1 MVLFKRDLNPSR
13 KLVWILIF
21 LVLGIIVGYYTSLD
35 YSWSLFVLLVLAFL
49 SFTGYIFTRRTIKA
63 FLILMVFVAG
73 IAWIDFNEKS
83 LIILEKWHKQTISIS
98 GQVAEII
105 PRDYQVVIDIASIDA
120 ESLDTPAKVVVKTAW
135 GDGNTYRW
143 GDKVEFTGRLEK
155 PMPQTNPG
163 GFSEQDYW
171 RQKGV
176 GYILD
181 AAKEGRVVEKAAGIK
196 YYTLLVR
203 GRIYELINSNI
214 PSEEGAIL
222 TGLLLGDKKAMD
234 EDFYATAQKMGI
246 AHVFAVSGLHVGVV
260 LAFYLM
266 VTRFLKISHNYL
278 VLIGAILLLGSYCLL
293 VGFTPSVV
301 RASVM
306 GLLGIMAVMWLK
318 YKDFYTIIAVA
329 ALVIIFAD
337 PLGIFNIGFQL
348 SFITALGLF
357 YFTPL
362 AQRLFNFLPSK
373 WALILAVPVAAQLA
387 SIPLTLYHFNTLPL
401 LAPLVNLLVVPIVS
415 LLVPLLFVAIFLAT
429 MGLKLAQPFLY
440 LAGGIAYT
448 LSLFIEYFISIFS
461 EGHLFL
467 ARPSLILIAVYYL
480 SLIGLR
486 EKERFKAKTGKV
498 SFKLRLL
505 LISIPLVLLVV
516 GTIPRTLPL
525 EVVFLDVGQGDGA
538 VLRTPYNQYVVVDGG
553 PGSTTVSQYLRYK
566 GVNKVSLVILS
577 HPDSDHITG
586 LYKVLK
592 DFKVGTVLVPPDV
605 EDSEELR
612 QFKDSANRNGTR
624 IVEGKNGV
632 TLKLQP
638 GIFFQVLAPER
649 EALEGLDINNASL
662 IINCSYKN
670 QDFLFTGDV
679 DQERLVDLLPLK
691 RSIEVIKIPHHG
703 SRGSYIDSFFQEVKP
718 KVAVISAGRGNR
730 YGHPHAEV
738 VQGLEELG
746 VQIYRTDK
754 LGAIILSTN
763 GEDLWV
769 ETMLPGG
776 MMKGNL

>member
-203 GRIYELINSNI
+203 EGIYKLINSYL

-266 VTRFLKISHNYL
+266 VTRF
-278 VLIGAILLLGSYCLL
+278 
-293 VGFTPSVV
+293 
-301 RASVM
+301 
-306 GLLGIMAVMWLK
+306 
-318 YKDFYTIIAVA
+318 
-329 ALVIIFAD
+329 
-337 PLGIFNIGFQL
+337 
-348 SFITALGLF
+348 
-357 YFTPL
+357 
-362 AQRLFNFLPSK
+362 
-373 WALILAVPVAAQLA
+373 
-387 SIPLTLYHFNTLPL
+387 
-401 LAPLVNLLVVPIVS
+401 
-415 LLVPLLFVAIFLAT
+415 
-429 MGLKLAQPFLY
+429 
-440 LAGGIAYT
+440 
-448 LSLFIEYFISIFS
+448 
-461 EGHLFL
+461 
-467 ARPSLILIAVYYL
+467 
-480 SLIGLR
+480 
-486 EKERFKAKTGKV
+486 
-498 SFKLRLL
+498 
-505 LISIPLVLLVV
+505 
-516 GTIPRTLPL
+516 
-525 EVVFLDVGQGDGA
+525 
-538 VLRTPYNQYVVVDGG
+538 
-553 PGSTTVSQYLRYK
+553 
-566 GVNKVSLVILS
+566 
-577 HPDSDHITG
+577 
-586 LYKVLK
+586 
-592 DFKVGTVLVPPDV
+592 
-605 EDSEELR
+605 
-612 QFKDSANRNGTR
+612 
-624 IVEGKNGV
+624 
-632 TLKLQP
+632 
-638 GIFFQVLAPER
+638 
-649 EALEGLDINNASL
+649 
-662 IINCSYKN
+662 
-670 QDFLFTGDV
+670 
-679 DQERLVDLLPLK
+679 
-691 RSIEVIKIPHHG
+691 
-703 SRGSYIDSFFQEVKP
+703 
-718 KVAVISAGRGNR
+718 
-730 YGHPHAEV
+730 
-738 VQGLEELG
+738 
-746 VQIYRTDK
+746 
-754 LGAIILSTN
+754 
-763 GEDLWV
+763 
-769 ETMLPGG
+769 
-776 MMKGNL
+776 